1 MISYLRLFLNAA
13 SGITSVLVYVTLI
26 IEFIF
31 LLSMVTF
38 DRLVDIHYYL
48 FLMIF
53 FDSII
58 RLIIRP
64 SKVFGYRRLMLGF
77 LSVFPILEY
86 NGVQFFDFQLSL
98 GGQQVILFFIAASRL
113 KHLSFLL
120 SNKGK
125 PE

>member
-1 MISYLRLFLNAA
+1 MISWLRLFLNVA

-64 SKVFGYRRLMLGF
+64 SKVFGYRRVMLGF
-77 LSVFPILEY
+77 LSLFTIMEYKGIQVFS
-86 NGVQFFDFQLSL
+86 FQ
-98 GGQQVILFFIAASRL
+98 
-113 KHLSFLL
+113 
-120 SNKGK
+120 
-125 PE
+125 